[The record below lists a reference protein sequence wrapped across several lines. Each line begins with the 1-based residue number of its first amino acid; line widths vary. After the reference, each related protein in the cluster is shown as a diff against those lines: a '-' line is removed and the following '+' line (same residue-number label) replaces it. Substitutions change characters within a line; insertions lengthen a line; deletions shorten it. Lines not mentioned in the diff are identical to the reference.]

1 MPEQIA
7 HLEDLIAALEA
18 QLALGREQHA
28 ALQAEL
34 AKSQARVR
42 ELERRLGR
50 DSGHSR
56 QPPSSAGL
64 RKPPRPP
71 RSPRR
76 RSGRPVGGQ
85 PGPAGA
91 PRRAV
96 ATPHQVVCPY
106 PAQCAHCRVP
116 RPGPSAAPPYPARQV
131 FDLPA
136 PPPLEVTAHR
146 AYAVTCAGC
155 PRTTRA
161 AGPGGVTAPVPYGR
175 RLAALVLYLHQV
187 QLLPLARLTPL
198 RQEVCGTA
206 LSVGTVVT
214 LHRRAA
220 ETWQACGADLAR
232 RVRQEPTV
240 KHLDET
246 GLRAEGRLHWLH
258 GVSTAR
264 WTHFRVDRRGAVG
277 TARNGWLVHDRGAPY
292 FRLTGAPHARCNAH
306 HLRELQAVVDHD
318 GEAWAGRLQ
327 RLLRR
332 ALRATELAQGP
343 VRVRLVA
350 RIQRRYDQ
358 IGAAALAGHEA
369 QPPLPR
375 PGRGRPRRRPAHNLA
390 RALQSYQAE
399 TLRFLTDPAVP
410 FTNNRA
416 EQDLR
421 MMKTRQ
427 KISGGFRT
435 LRGAADFAL
444 LRSVETTA
452 RKLDWNRYELWLR
465 TPAELAAA
473 LDQARQADLQRAP
486 T

>member
-1 MPEQIA
+1 MPDLIA

-34 AKSQARVR
+34 AKSQARVC

-116 RPGPSAAPPYPARQV
+116 RPGPSAAPPYQARQV

-136 PPPLEVTAHR
+136 PPPLEVTEHR

-155 PRTTRA
+155 QRTTRA

-214 LHRRAA
+214 LQRRAA
-220 ETWQACGADLAR
+220 ETWPACGADLAR

-292 FRLTGAPHARCNAH
+292 FRLTGAPPRPVQRPPSART
-306 HLRELQAVVDHD
+306 
-318 GEAWAGRLQ
+318 AGRG
-327 RLLRR
+327 
-332 ALRATELAQGP
+332 GP
-343 VRVRLVA
+343 
-350 RIQRRYDQ
+350 
-358 IGAAALAGHEA
+358 
-369 QPPLPR
+369 
-375 PGRGRPRRRPAHNLA
+375 
-390 RALQSYQAE
+390 
-399 TLRFLTDPAVP
+399 
-410 FTNNRA
+410 
-416 EQDLR
+416 
-421 MMKTRQ
+421 
-427 KISGGFRT
+427 
-435 LRGAADFAL
+435 
-444 LRSVETTA
+444 
-452 RKLDWNRYELWLR
+452 
-465 TPAELAAA
+465 
-473 LDQARQADLQRAP
+473 
-486 T
+486 